1 SDWDSVSD
9 RRRDASASTGY
20 RPGHI
25 APLPLQVAAF
35 ALRESARIPTSTSR
49 AGFRPGPRIEVLAGD
64 EAGEARWHASALK
77 GVAHLSILVDDGSCD
92 RAGETLRDASDKTSV
107 TFGPSCRL
115 TASASHPG
123 TVAPLYRPSYLA
135 VARATELISDACF
148 PHRPVWSSGEVG
160 SAQPAHPNRGSR
172 NRSVPWLDVPSS
184 PVSSS
189 PSRSASS
196 RFPLIRTWTR
206 TRCG

>member
-1 SDWDSVSD
+1 MPPFSQNPEASDRTCGQRVRAMKTGSRRGLAETQWISSSAECSGRISKSSDWDSVSD

-77 GVAHLSILVDDGSCD
+77 GVHHVSILVDDGSCD
-92 RAGETLRDASDKTSV
+92 GAGETLRDASDKTSV
-107 TFGPSCRL
+107 TF
-115 TASASHPG
+115 
-123 TVAPLYRPSYLA
+123 
-135 VARATELISDACF
+135 
-148 PHRPVWSSGEVG
+148 
-160 SAQPAHPNRGSR
+160 
-172 NRSVPWLDVPSS
+172 
-184 PVSSS
+184 
-189 PSRSASS
+189 
-196 RFPLIRTWTR
+196 
-206 TRCG
+206 